1 MREPNPFQGDG
12 NWWNDRLG
20 KLTGSRMAGAMNFLK
35 SGKESTEREN
45 LRFELVAERVSN
57 TFADKYV
64 TSDMTWGID
73 QEAAAKEAFENATGL
88 IVTDV
93 GFLDHHRIPF
103 CGVSPDGFVSDGC
116 LIEVKCPKT
125 KTHMKYVASQTVPA
139 EYKPQMILQAACT
152 GKDVWFV
159 SYDPRMGEGRDLYI
173 KKFCP
178 TPEEIAEVEKAAEQF
193 LAECD
198 ALFDFFNEKSNYF
211 DKGAF

>member
-1 MREPNPFQGDG
+1 
-12 NWWNDRLG
+12 
-20 KLTGSRMAGAMNFLK
+20 
-35 SGKESTEREN
+35 
-45 LRFELVAERVSN
+45 
-57 TFADKYV
+57 
-64 TSDMTWGID
+64 
-73 QEAAAKEAFENATGL
+73 
-88 IVTDV
+88 
-93 GFLDHHRIPF
+93 
-103 CGVSPDGFVSDGC
+103 VSDKC